1 MIRLHPFEQGL
12 TAVQMLGMSLQF
24 SSVLLTHTAAR
35 ARMHTLGRQICD
47 SIGWRAQYCSAD
59 VAQRQLQQHALM
71 HPPHLFLQQSPRSA
85 SSARVR

>member
-47 SIGWRAQYCSAD
+47 SIGWRAQYCSA